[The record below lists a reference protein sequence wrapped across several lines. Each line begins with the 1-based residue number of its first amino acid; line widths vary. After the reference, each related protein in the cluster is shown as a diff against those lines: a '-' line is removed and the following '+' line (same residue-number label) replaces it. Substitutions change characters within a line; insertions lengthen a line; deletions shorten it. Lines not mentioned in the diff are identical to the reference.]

1 MQSHASTLEAAGS
14 LDPEVS
20 QLLAAKDKSIEE
32 LTARVE
38 ALSRQLD
45 WFRRQM
51 FGSKSERLVL
61 QDNPQQISL
70 GEIVDQ
76 GSAVAPPPKRRVVA
90 EHTRA
95 VSKAKD
101 EGESLPFFDE
111 TRVPMETI
119 ELPIPEALA
128 NEAYER
134 IGQKITYRLAQRPAA
149 YVVLRYVRPLIKL
162 RESARLVTT
171 PAPAGVIEGSRADV
185 SFLAGMLVDKYQY
198 HQPLY
203 RIHQRLTA
211 VGFTLSRPW
220 LTQLSQ
226 QAIALLE
233 PIYQAQLASIKQSRI
248 ITMDETPIKAGRQVQ
263 GKMRTAWFWPVHGEQ
278 QEICFPYAPTHQK
291 EHIFKIL
298 GRHFAPDTVLL
309 TDGNDSYARYAQA
322 VGVVHAQCWSHNRR
336 GYFEA
341 KDYEP
346 QRAQH
351 ALELIAKL
359 YAVEDDI
366 RERTLVGED
375 KRLYRLEHS
384 KPVTDVFFHWVEQQ
398 LNADALKAKTP
409 LTEALAYAHK
419 RRAGLELFLSDPD
432 LPLDTNHLERGLRV
446 IPMGRNYPRF
456 VIMEGRRRLGQ
467 NRRRR
472 GRCHGPVMPRQTGID
487 PYVIAPWRAVHN
499 YRLCRNRRTSSFGRY
514 RTGAQDG
521 ACRAFKARCF
531 ISRSASTYR

>member
-1 MQSHASTLEAAGS
+1 MSTAELASLVQSQAETIAALKHQLE
-14 LDPEVS
+14 
-20 QLLAAKDKSIEE
+20 
-32 LTARVE
+32 
-38 ALSRQLD
+38 

-51 FGSKSERLVL
+51 FGSKSERRVLVE
-61 QDNPQQISL
+61 DAQQISL

-76 GSAVAPPPKRRVVA
+76 GSAAAPPAKRRVVA

-95 VSKAKD
+95 ISKTKD
-101 EGESLPFFDE
+101 EGESLPFFDA
-111 TRVPMETI
+111 TQVPIETI
-119 ELPIPEALA
+119 ELPVPEAVA

-149 YVVLRYVRPLIKL
+149 YVVLQYIRPLIKL
-162 RESARLVTT
+162 RESGRLVTT
-171 PAPAGVIEGSRADV
+171 PAPVGVIEGSRADV

-211 VGFTLSRPW
+211 NGFTLSRPW

-226 QAIALLE
+226 QAIALVE
-233 PIYQAQLASIKQSRI
+233 PIYRAQLASIKQSRI
-248 ITMDETPIKAGRQVQ
+248 ITMDETPIKAGREVQ

-298 GRHFAPDTVLL
+298 GRHFSPDTVLL

-322 VGVVHAQCWSHNRR
+322 VGIEHAQCWSHNRR

-346 QRAQH
+346 DRAEH
-351 ALELIAKL
+351 ALELIARL

-366 RERTLVGED
+366 RERALVGED
-375 KRLYRLEHS
+375 KRLHRLEHS
-384 KPVTDVFFHWVEQQ
+384 KPVTDVFFHWVEQE
-398 LNADALKAKTP
+398 LNAEALKAKTP
-409 LTEALAYAHK
+409 LTEALAYTHK
-419 RRAGLELFLSDPD
+419 RRAALELFLSDPD

-446 IPMGRNYPRF
+446 IPMGRKNWMF
-456 VIMEGRRRLGQ
+456 CWTELGAEHVGIMQSLIVTCRL
-467 NRRRR
+467 
-472 GRCHGPVMPRQTGID
+472 HGID
-487 PYVIAPWRAVHN
+487 PYTYLVDVLQRVGVHPASKVAELTP
-499 YRLCRNRRTSSFGRY
+499 RLWKQHFAANPL
-514 RTGAQDG
+514 
-521 ACRAFKARCF
+521 
-531 ISRSASTYR
+531 RSALHTLPSA

>member
-1 MQSHASTLEAAGS
+1 MLSSATHVETVVPAPLTIE
-14 LDPEVS
+14 
-20 QLLAAKDKSIEE
+20 QLQAQVRAKDQTIEQLSQRVQA
-32 LTARVE
+32 LTH
-38 ALSRQLD
+38 QLD

-51 FGSKSERLVL
+51 FGSKSERRVLV
-61 QDNPQQISL
+61 QDAQQISL
-70 GEIVDQ
+70 GEILNQ
-76 GSAVAPPPKRRVVA
+76 GSAAPPPAKRRVVA

-95 VSKAKD
+95 VNKVKD
-101 EGESLPFFDE
+101 EGESLPFFDA
-111 TRVPMETI
+111 TQVPMETI
-119 ELPIPEALA
+119 ELPVPEALA

-149 YVVLRYVRPLIKL
+149 YVVLQYIRPLIKL
-162 RESARLVTT
+162 RESGRLVAT
-171 PAPAGVIEGSRADV
+171 PAPQGVIEGSRADV
-185 SFLAGMLVDKYQY
+185 SFLAGMLVDKYLY

-211 VGFTLSRPW
+211 VGFNLSRPW

-233 PIYQAQLASIKQSRI
+233 PIYQAQLVSIKQSRI
-248 ITMDETPIKAGRQVQ
+248 ITMDETPIKAGREIQ

-298 GRHFAPDTVLL
+298 GRHFSPDTVLL

-322 VGVVHAQCWSHNRR
+322 VGIVHAQCWSHNRR

-346 QRAQH
+346 ERAEH
-351 ALELIAKL
+351 ALALIARL
-359 YAVEDDI
+359 YAIEDDI
-366 RERTLVGED
+366 RERALVGED
-375 KRLYRLEHS
+375 KRWYRLEYS
-384 KPVTDVFFHWVEQQ
+384 KPVTDVFFHWVEQE

-446 IPMGRNYPRF
+446 IPMGRKNWNF
-456 VIMEGRRRLGQ
+456 CWTELGAEHVGIMQSLIVTCRL
-467 NRRRR
+467 
-472 GRCHGPVMPRQTGID
+472 HGID
-487 PYVIAPWRAVHN
+487 PYTYLVDVLQRVGVHPASKVAELTP
-499 YRLCRNRRTSSFGRY
+499 RLWKQHFAANPL
-514 RTGAQDG
+514 
-521 ACRAFKARCF
+521 
-531 ISRSASTYR
+531 RSALHTLPSA

>member
-1 MQSHASTLEAAGS
+1 MQSHASTLEAVGS
-14 LDPEVS
+14 LDPAVL
-20 QLLAAKDKSIEE
+20 QLLAAKDKNIEE

-38 ALSRQLD
+38 ALSRQVD

-61 QDNPQQISL
+61 QDNAQQISL

-111 TRVPMETI
+111 TRVPVETI
-119 ELPIPEALA
+119 EVPIPEALA
-128 NEAYER
+128 DEVYDR

-203 RIHQRLTA
+203 RIHQRLEG
-211 VGFTLSRPW
+211 VGFNLSRPW

-233 PIYQAQLASIKQSRI
+233 PIYQAQLTSIKQSRI
-248 ITMDETPIKAGRQVQ
+248 ITMDETPIKAGREVQ

-322 VGVVHAQCWSHNRR
+322 VGVEHAQCWSHNRR

-346 QRAQH
+346 ERAEH
-351 ALELIAKL
+351 ALELIARL
-359 YAVEDDI
+359 YAIEDDI
-366 RERTLVGED
+366 RARARWRRQALIPARAQQAGHRSVLPLGRTAAAGRCPEGQDTADRGVGLCVQAPCWARVVPQRSGSAARHQSSGARSACYPHGKKE
-375 KRLYRLEHS
+375 LELLL
-384 KPVTDVFFHWVEQQ
+384 DR
-398 LNADALKAKTP
+398 AR
-409 LTEALAYAHK
+409 
-419 RRAGLELFLSDPD
+419 RRACRHHAKSDRHVPLAWHRPLY
-432 LPLDTNHLERGLRV
+432 LP
-446 IPMGRNYPRF
+446 GRCAAA
-456 VIMEGRRRLGQ
+456 GRRPSGEQ
-467 NRRRR
+467 
-472 GRCHGPVMPRQTGID
+472 
-487 PYVIAPWRAVHN
+487 
-499 YRLCRNRRTSSFGRY
+499 
-514 RTGAQDG
+514 
-521 ACRAFKARCF
+521 
-531 ISRSASTYR
+531 SR

>member
-1 MQSHASTLEAAGS
+1 MQSYASTLEAAGS
-14 LDPEVS
+14 LDPAVS

-45 WFRRQM
+45 WFQRQM
-51 FGSKSERLVL
+51 FGSKSERLAL

-76 GSAVAPPPKRRVVA
+76 GSAVTPSPKRRVVP

-101 EGESLPFFDE
+101 ESLPFFDA
-111 TRVPMETI
+111 TQVPIETI
-119 ELPIPEALA
+119 ELPVPEALA
-128 NEAYER
+128 NEAYDR

-149 YVVLRYVRPLIKL
+149 YVVLQYIRPLIKL
-162 RESARLVTT
+162 RESGRLVAT

-185 SFLAGMLVDKYQY
+185 SFLAGMLADKYQY

-211 VGFTLSRPW
+211 VGFNLSRPW

-233 PIYQAQLASIKQSRI
+233 PIYQAQLVSIKQSRI
-248 ITMDETPIKAGRQVQ
+248 ITMDETPIKAGREIQ
-263 GKMRTAWFWPVHGEQ
+263 GKMCTAWFWPVHGEQ

-346 QRAQH
+346 QRAEH

-366 RERTLVGED
+366 RERALVGED
-375 KRLYRLEHS
+375 KRLYRLDRVL
-384 KPVTDVFFHWVEQQ
+384 PVSVRD
-398 LNADALKAKTP
+398 
-409 LTEALAYAHK
+409 
-419 RRAGLELFLSDPD
+419 
-432 LPLDTNHLERGLRV
+432 
-446 IPMGRNYPRF
+446 
-456 VIMEGRRRLGQ
+456 
-467 NRRRR
+467 
-472 GRCHGPVMPRQTGID
+472 
-487 PYVIAPWRAVHN
+487 
-499 YRLCRNRRTSSFGRY
+499 
-514 RTGAQDG
+514 
-521 ACRAFKARCF
+521 
-531 ISRSASTYR
+531 

>member
-1 MQSHASTLEAAGS
+1 MQGHASTLEAAGS

-61 QDNPQQISL
+61 QDNPQQILL

-76 GSAVAPPPKRRVVA
+76 GSAVGPPPKRRVVA

-95 VSKAKD
+95 GSKAKD

-111 TRVPMETI
+111 TRVPVETI

-185 SFLAGMLVDKYQY
+185 SFLAGMLVDKYLY

-203 RIHQRLTA
+203 RIHQRLEGA
-211 VGFTLSRPW
+211 GFNLSRPW

-233 PIYQAQLASIKQSRI
+233 PIYQAQLTS
-248 ITMDETPIKAGRQVQ
+248 IKAGREVQ

-366 RERTLVGED
+366 RERALVGED
-375 KRLYRLEHS
+375 KPLFRLEHS
-384 KPVTDVFFHWVEQQ
+384 KPV
-398 LNADALKAKTP
+398 
-409 LTEALAYAHK
+409 
-419 RRAGLELFLSDPD
+419 
-432 LPLDTNHLERGLRV
+432 
-446 IPMGRNYPRF
+446 
-456 VIMEGRRRLGQ
+456 
-467 NRRRR
+467 
-472 GRCHGPVMPRQTGID
+472 
-487 PYVIAPWRAVHN
+487 
-499 YRLCRNRRTSSFGRY
+499 
-514 RTGAQDG
+514 
-521 ACRAFKARCF
+521 
-531 ISRSASTYR
+531 

>member
-1 MQSHASTLEAAGS
+1 MPSSAINVET
-14 LDPEVS
+14 EVPA
-20 QLLAAKDKSIEE
+20 QLTVEQLQAQVLAQAQLIEQ
-32 LTARVE
+32 LK
-38 ALSRQLD
+38 RQLD
-45 WFRRQM
+45 WYRRQM

-61 QDNPQQISL
+61 QDNPQQICL

-76 GSAVAPPPKRRVVA
+76 GSALAPPPKRRVVA

-111 TRVPMETI
+111 TRVPVETI

-128 NEAYER
+128 NEAYDR

-185 SFLAGMLVDKYQY
+185 SFLAGMLVDKYLY

-203 RIHQRLTA
+203 RIHQRLEGA
-211 VGFTLSRPW
+211 GFNLSRPW

-233 PIYQAQLASIKQSRI
+233 PIYQAQLTSIKQSRI
-248 ITMDETPIKAGRQVQ
+248 ITMDETPIKAGREVQ

-346 QRAQH
+346 QRAEH

-419 RRAGLELFLSDPD
+419 RRAQLELFLNDPD

-446 IPMGRNYPRF
+446 IPMGRKNWMF
-456 VIMEGRRRLGQ
+456 CWTELGAEHVGIMQSLIVTCRL
-467 NRRRR
+467 
-472 GRCHGPVMPRQTGID
+472 HGID
-487 PYVIAPWRAVHN
+487 PYTYLLDVLQRVSLHPASRVAELTPRLWKQHFAAAP
-499 YRLCRNRRTSSFGRY
+499 L
-514 RTGAQDG
+514 
-521 ACRAFKARCF
+521 
-531 ISRSASTYR
+531 RSALHTAPST

>member
-1 MQSHASTLEAAGS
+1 MQSHASTLEGIGA
-14 LDPEVS
+14 LDPATS

-51 FGSKSERLVL
+51 FGAKSERLVL

-70 GEIVDQ
+70 GEMVDQ
-76 GSAVAPPPKRRVVA
+76 DSAVAPPPKRRVVA

-101 EGESLPFFDE
+101 EGESLPFFDA
-111 TRVPMETI
+111 TQVPMQTI
-119 ELPIPEALA
+119 ELPVSEALA
-128 NEAYER
+128 DEAYDR

-149 YVVLRYVRPLIKL
+149 YVVLQYIRPLIKL
-162 RESARLVTT
+162 RESGRLLTT
-171 PAPAGVIEGSRADV
+171 PAPTGVIEGSRADV

-211 VGFTLSRPW
+211 VGFNLSRPW

-233 PIYQAQLASIKQSRI
+233 PIYQAQLVSIKQSRI
-248 ITMDETPIKAGRQVQ
+248 ITMDETPIKAGREVQ

-278 QEICFPYAPTHQK
+278 QEICFPYAPTRQK

-298 GRHFAPDTVLL
+298 GRHFCPDTVLL
-309 TDGNDSYARYAQA
+309 TDGNDSYARYAKA
-322 VGVVHAQCWSHNRR
+322 VGVEHAQCWSHNRR

-346 QRAQH
+346 QRTEH

-366 RERTLVGED
+366 RDRALVGED
-375 KRLYRLEHS
+375 KRLYRLGYS
-384 KPVTDVFFHWVEQQ
+384 KPVTDVFFQWVEQE
-398 LNADALKAKTP
+398 LSADALKAKTP
-409 LTEALAYAHK
+409 LTEALAYTHK
-419 RRAGLELFLSDPD
+419 RRAALELFLGDPD

-446 IPMGRNYPRF
+446 IPMGRKNWMF
-456 VIMEGRRRLGQ
+456 CWTELGAEHVGIMQSLIVTCRLH
-467 NRRRR
+467 R
-472 GRCHGPVMPRQTGID
+472 ID
-487 PYVIAPWRAVHN
+487 PYTYLVDVLQRVGVHPAN
-499 YRLCRNRRTSSFGRY
+499 KVAELTPRLWNQHF
-514 RTGAQDG
+514 A
-521 ACRAFKARCF
+521 ANPL
-531 ISRSASTYR
+531 RSALHTSLPA

>member
-1 MQSHASTLEAAGS
+1 MQSHANMHEAAGS
-14 LDPEVS
+14 VDPAVS

-61 QDNPQQISL
+61 QDNAQQISL

-95 VSKAKD
+95 VNKAKD
-101 EGESLPFFDE
+101 EGESLPFFDA
-111 TRVPMETI
+111 TQVPMQTI
-119 ELPIPEALA
+119 ELPVPEALA

-149 YVVLRYVRPLIKL
+149 YVVLQYIRPLIKL
-162 RESARLVTT
+162 RESGRLVTT

-211 VGFTLSRPW
+211 VGFNLSRPW

-233 PIYQAQLASIKQSRI
+233 PIYQAQLVSIKQSRI
-248 ITMDETPIKAGRQVQ
+248 ITMDETPIKAGREVQ

-291 EHIFKIL
+291 ENIFKIL

-322 VGVVHAQCWSHNRR
+322 VGIVHAQCWSHNRR

-346 QRAQH
+346 ERAEH
-351 ALELIAKL
+351 ALALIARL
-359 YAVEDDI
+359 YAIEDEI
-366 RERTLVGED
+366 RDRALVGEE
-375 KRLYRLEHS
+375 KRLYRFEYS
-384 KPVTDVFFHWVEQQ
+384 KPITDVFFHWVEQE
-398 LNADALKAKTP
+398 LNAEALKAKTP

-419 RRAGLELFLSDPD
+419 RRAALELFLSDPD

-446 IPMGRNYPRF
+446 IPMGRKNWNF
-456 VIMEGRRRLGQ
+456 CWTELGAEHVGIMQSLIVTCRL
-467 NRRRR
+467 
-472 GRCHGPVMPRQTGID
+472 HGID
-487 PYVIAPWRAVHN
+487 AYTYLVDVLQRVGVHPASKVAELTP
-499 YRLCRNRRTSSFGRY
+499 RLWKQHFAANPL
-514 RTGAQDG
+514 
-521 ACRAFKARCF
+521 
-531 ISRSASTYR
+531 RSALHTPPPA

>member
-1 MQSHASTLEAAGS
+1 MGSAASIDSSKPFDGAEMSTA
-14 LDPEVS
+14 
-20 QLLAAKDKSIEE
+20 E
-32 LTARVE
+32 LTRLVQSQAQTIA
-38 ALSRQLD
+38 ALKHQLE

-61 QDNPQQISL
+61 QDSPQQIGL
-70 GEIVDQ
+70 GEILDQ
-76 GSAVAPPPKRRVVA
+76 GSAVAPSAKRRVVA

-111 TRVPMETI
+111 TRVPIQTI
-119 ELPIPEALA
+119 ELPVPEAFA
-128 NEAYER
+128 NEAYDR

-149 YVVLRYVRPLIKL
+149 YVVLKYVRPLIKL
-162 RESARLVTT
+162 RESGRLVAT
-171 PAPAGVIEGSRADV
+171 PAPAGVLEGSRADV

-203 RIHQRLTA
+203 RIHQRLEGS
-211 VGFTLSRPW
+211 GFTLSRPW

-226 QAIALLE
+226 QAIALVA

-248 ITMDETPIKAGRQVQ
+248 ITMDETPIKAGRQIQ

-278 QEICFPYAPTHQK
+278 QEICFPYAATHQK

-298 GRHFAPDTVLL
+298 GRHFSPDTVLL

-322 VGVVHAQCWSHNRR
+322 VGVEHAQCWAHNRR
-336 GYFEA
+336 GFFEA
-341 KDYEP
+341 KNYEP
-346 QRAQH
+346 DRAEH
-351 ALELIAKL
+351 ALALIARL

-366 RERTLVGED
+366 RERALAGEE
-375 KRLYRLEHS
+375 KRLHRLEHS
-384 KPVTDVFFHWVEQQ
+384 KPLTDVFFHWAQRE

-419 RRAGLELFLSDPD
+419 RRAGLELFLGDPD

-446 IPMGRNYPRF
+446 IPMGRKNWIF
-456 VIMEGRRRLGQ
+456 CWTELGAEHVGIMQSLIVTCRL
-467 NRRRR
+467 
-472 GRCHGPVMPRQTGID
+472 HGID
-487 PYVIAPWRAVHN
+487 PYAYLVDVLQRVGSHPANKVAELTP
-499 YRLCRNRRTSSFGRY
+499 RLWKQHFE
-514 RTGAQDG
+514 ADPM
-521 ACRAFKARCF
+521 
-531 ISRSASTYR
+531 RSALHTERTT